1 MTVPQRR
8 GATVGTVG
16 VDPESAGPPIACTL
30 EETAVPARLDAWRAT
45 LAHTQSRSSAAD
57 GALRIEF
64 GHEVGLTELA
74 GLVEAEQHCCAF
86 LSFTLTADSEG
97 VALEVRAPEGAG
109 EFALAL
115 FGPPD

>member
-1 MTVPQRR
+1 VTVPRR
-8 GATVGTVG
+8 AGSTLGVVGTNA
-16 VDPESAGPPIACTL
+16 ESTGPPIACTL
-30 EETAVPARLDAWRAT
+30 EEKAVPARLDAWRAT
-45 LAHTQSRSSAAD
+45 LAHAQSRSSAAD

-64 GHEVGLTELA
+64 GREVGLTELA

-97 VALEVRAPEGAG
+97 VALEVRAPDGAG

-115 FGPPD
+115 FGSSD